1 MRGEHPIVVALPRGG
16 VPVAEEVAR
25 SLGAP
30 LDVCVVRKVA
40 SPSEPELGFG
50 AVAEGGEVWLSPHVE
65 RFGVTAEQVGA
76 IVEAKRAEVE
86 ARVRA
91 LRGSQAPLDVRGRT
105 VIVVDDGIANGG
117 TARAALRALR
127 RRGAARLVL
136 AAPVGAA
143 ETISTLRE
151 ADEVVCPFALD
162 DLGAVGLWYQ
172 DFSPTT
178 DAEVQSILARTAAA
192 VGPRGF

>member
-1 MRGEHPIVVALPRGG
+1 MRTEHPIVVGLPRGG
-16 VPVAEEVAR
+16 VPVAEEIAR

-40 SPSEPELGFG
+40 SPSRPEVGLG
-50 AVAEGGEVWLSPHVE
+50 AVAEGGEIWLSPHVE
-65 RFGVTAEQVGA
+65 RFGVTAAEVAA
-76 IVEAKRAEVE
+76 IVEAKLTEVE

-91 LRGSQAPLDVRGRT
+91 LRGARAPLDVRGRC

-136 AAPVGAA
+136 ASPVGAA
-143 ETISTLRE
+143 ETIATLGE
-151 ADEVVCPFALD
+151 ADEVVCPWALE
-162 DLGAVGLWYQ
+162 DLSAVGLWYQ

-178 DAEVQSILARTAAA
+178 DAEVQSILAHAAA
-192 VGPRGF
+192 VGTRRS